1 MSNEQLADEIE
12 GKFDL
17 NAYPTLK
24 RVVDILRAP
33 SPAALDPTWRDNL
46 YADGKTPDKKSIDEV
61 ASQYR
66 NQHLKEASMG
76 DMPTITTTP
85 AVLDPVTVEAC
96 ILSLETM
103 KYEAIEF
110 RNYEQADRIETTID
124 QLRVIARALIGQPRD
139 AEAVGERLK
148 IAFELEEFAK
158 RGASYEAN
166 KTMRKAAELLRA
178 SPSNPQGEPQAMSQ
192 ITLTPEQDRWLRR
205 HVQKALA
212 SSAVRPQVKQFAL
225 AIARQL
231 EGQPVEEVVG
241 NPYDLVSSTDGV
253 KS

>member
-1 MSNEQLADEIE
+1 MTKTTTTESEAALTWN
-12 GKFDL
+12 
-17 NAYPTLK
+17 T
-24 RVVDILRAP
+24 RAP

-46 YADGKTPDKKSIDEV
+46 YADGKTPDKKSIDEA

-85 AVLDPVTVEAC
+85 AVLDPVTVEAMRALIVEHC
-96 ILSLETM
+96 HVNM
-103 KYEAIEF
+103 KWPATAQIADHHVEPFVSAI
-110 RNYEQADRIETTID
+110 
-124 QLRVIARALIGQPRD
+124 RALIGQPRD

-178 SPSNPQGEPQAMSQ
+178 SPSNPQGEPK
-192 ITLTPEQDRWLRR
+192 P
-205 HVQKALA
+205 
-212 SSAVRPQVKQFAL
+212 
-225 AIARQL
+225 
-231 EGQPVEEVVG
+231 
-241 NPYDLVSSTDGV
+241 
-253 KS
+253 